1 TTMLNTL
8 KPLMKLSLL
17 GISFIVLPL
26 AAGLPDRLQQPSPQ
40 TNAAFSVMLTD
51 IARADDRLVAVGDL
65 GVVIYSDDQGQ
76 QWQQSSVPVTTLLT
90 SVHFTSAQRG
100 WATGHDGVLL
110 RSDDAGASWTLQLDG
125 DQINQLKV
133 ASLHAQLDALAE
145 TPSEDPYVEEDLQ
158 FALDDAEFALE
169 EGPANPLL
177 NVWFEN
183 AETGFLLGAY
193 GTALKTTDAGESWQ
207 LISERLP
214 NPDQMHL
221 NAITQLNGALVIAG
235 EAGLLMRSDDQGDSW
250 YALPSPYQG
259 SFFDLV
265 SHRDELFALGL
276 RGHLFVSADGGFDWE
291 AVPVDTTVS
300 FMGGFSDS
308 QQLAIVGLGGTLLSG
323 EQYADLAELNTRVRR
338 HFNAV
343 VAIPAGWVLAGE
355 QGIYTYLPQGDG
367 Q

>member
-1 TTMLNTL
+1 MLNTL
-8 KPLMKLSLL
+8 KPLIRLGLL
-17 GISFIVLPL
+17 GISLTVLPL

-40 TNAAFSVMLTD
+40 SDAAFSVMLTD
-51 IARADDRLVAVGDL
+51 IVRAGDRLVAVGDM

-76 QWQQSSVPVTTLLT
+76 QWQQASVPVTTLLT
-90 SVHFTSAQRG
+90 SVDFTSAERG

-110 RSDDAGASWTLQLDG
+110 QTDDAGANWTLKLDG
-125 DQINQLKV
+125 YQLNELKV
-133 ASLHAQLDALAE
+133 TSLQAQLDSLAE
-145 TPSEDPYVEEDLQ
+145 TPSDDPLLEEDLM
-158 FALDDAEFALE
+158 FALEDAEFALE

-177 NVWFEN
+177 RVWFRD

-193 GTALKTTDAGESWQ
+193 GTALKTTDAGETWQ

-221 NAITQLNGALVIAG
+221 NAITMLDGALIIAG

-265 SHRDELFALGL
+265 AHKGKLFALGL
-276 RGHLFVSADGGFDWE
+276 RGHLFVSADGGFDWG

-300 FMGGFSDS
+300 FMGGYSDN
-308 QQLAIVGLGGTLLSG
+308 QQLAIAGLGGTLLSG
-323 EQYADLAELNTRVRR
+323 GQYQDLTELNTGVRR

-343 VAIPAGWVLAGE
+343 VPIAAGWVLAGE
-355 QGIYTYLPQGDG
+355 QGIYTYQLLGADQ
-367 Q
+367 